1 MLSPHSKKNINVDAF
16 VIRKIFFQNKKKTK
30 LYTPLNGRSLKIN
43 YKYNYAGYM
52 KDVGDVKF
60 WNELF
65 LWESVYGFNSKD
77 KVIFLH

>member
-1 MLSPHSKKNINVDAF
+1 
-16 VIRKIFFQNKKKTK
+16 
-30 LYTPLNGRSLKIN
+30 
-43 YKYNYAGYM
+43 M